1 MRKHFILICSCFAL
15 IIIFLLFCFYPRD
28 KGISF
33 YGNIDTR
40 TVNLGFRFLG
50 KIEKIHKDEGDSV
63 VEGEILA
70 SLDSKNLQNSIAEV
84 EARLNAEKIKSDKL
98 KNGFRKED
106 ISEAKGEFE
115 TADAN
120 LKMAKDVFARQ
131 KRLLEK
137 NATSKEAYLNAKYKY
152 EAAEGSFKKAQSL
165 YQLRMKGYQDEDIEA
180 QDALVL
186 SLEASLKSVLQDLE
200 DSVIKAPFD
209 GVILSRLKE
218 EGAIANPGEM
228 ILEISRQDE
237 FRVNAYVDES
247 HLGAISQGDEVLVYT
262 DVRKE
267 PYIGIIGNISPIAEF
282 TPKNIE
288 TAELRSDLV
297 YRFRVLIKDS
307 DKKLK
312 QGMPVTVK
320 LKK

>member
-1 MRKHFILICSCFAL
+1 MKKRFIFFCSCFVL
-15 IIIFLLFCFYPRD
+15 IIVFLVFSMYPRNED
-28 KGISF
+28 ISF
-33 YGNIDTR
+33 YGNVDTR
-40 TVNLGFRFLG
+40 TVSLGFRFLG
-50 KIEKIHKDEGDSV
+50 KVEKINKDEGDSV

-70 SLDSKNLQNSIAEV
+70 SLDSKNLQNSIAEA
-84 EARLNAEKIKSDKL
+84 EARLNAEKMKFDKL

-115 TADAN
+115 AAEAN
-120 LKMAKDVFARQ
+120 LKLTKDIFERQ
-131 KRLLEK
+131 ERLLEK
-137 NATSKEAYLNAKYKY
+137 SATSKEAYLNAKYKY
-152 EAAEGSFKKAQSL
+152 EAAEGTFKKAESL
-165 YQLRMKGYQDEDIEA
+165 YKMRIKGYQNEDIEA
-180 QDALVL
+180 QNALVS

-200 DSVIKAPFD
+200 DSVIKSPFD
-209 GVILSRLKE
+209 GIILSRLKE
-218 EGAIANPGEM
+218 EGAIVNPGER

-237 FRVNAYVDES
+237 FWVKAYVDES

-267 PYIGIIGNISPIAEF
+267 PYIGVIGNISPIAEF